1 MKPFACL
8 VILLPTLLSPAWAAP
23 RTVTLSVPGMTCSA
37 CPITVKLA
45 LTKTVGVL
53 RATVS
58 DEKRQATVVFDDT
71 QTNVAALTRAT
82 RDAGYPS
89 TVVGKTP

>member
-1 MKPFACL
+1 MKPFSCL

-45 LTKTVGVL
+45 LTKTVGVS